1 MYMLK
6 LDDITGPMGNTLGIL
21 LILLLVCSFGT
32 AAGGWVEG
40 ELKTFTLNLGC
51 ELDWIGWVDLNIER
65 QELVVNFS
73 AVTWDPD
80 VWLFNET
87 QLYLGSSAPTSC
99 DHDTFPWKHDLQGT
113 LTDEYRIELEDL
125 DLGCG
130 ETLYFAARAV
140 ISGRETWG
148 FDENCTKIS
157 EEFPCA
163 KYCAVDLPCEDD
175 TLIEDWPMFSHD
187 IHHTGYTS
195 EPGPTKNYT
204 LWTYDTGNNVF
215 SSPTIAIGRVFFGSR
230 DGHFYCLN
238 ATSGAQL
245 WNYLIAKTVHSPAV
259 DGGRVYVG
267 SSDFRVYCF
276 DAITGSLVWDT
287 RTGYY
292 VNAPPAVHEGRVYI
306 GSWDYHFYCLD
317 ASTGTMLWRFE
328 AKDNF
333 EDSAA
338 AVRDGRV
345 YVGCT
350 DRRLL
355 CLDASTG
362 GLLWQFETG
371 GGIHSSPALYG
382 DYVYFGS
389 MDGNVYCLD
398 AIGGAQVWN
407 HSTGNTVLASPA
419 VAYDRVFIGSSDRVF
434 YCLNATTGTSIWEY
448 NARGEITSSPAL
460 TNETVYFGST
470 DGRVHCLDTKTGCF
484 IWEYETG
491 DTIYSS
497 PAVAD
502 GRAYIGSFDDM
513 LYAFGSQSFG
523 FATDTGEFVSV
534 ESNSVVGGFYFNDS
548 DREFG
553 FASSGDEGTT
563 AFANI
568 TFPSGM
574 LGETPLVY
582 EDDKPIT
589 PVVTQNATHTA
600 IYIEYVNGRH
610 DVRVATVP
618 EVIFVYIMMGALLG
632 STASR
637 ADNQDKPTVYP

>member
-1 MYMLK
+1 MLIFK
-6 LDDITGPMGNTLGIL
+6 FYGTFRSMGNFIVVMLTIL
-21 LILLLVCSFGT
+21 FICSLGT

-40 ELKTFTLNLGC
+40 ELRTIPLRKGC
-51 ELDWIGWVDLNIER
+51 MMDEIGWVTISIEGN
-65 QELVVNFS
+65 ELVVTFN
-73 AVTWDPD
+73 AITYDPD

-87 QLYLGSSAPTSC
+87 QLYLGKSTPASC
-99 DHDTFPWKHDLQGT
+99 DPETFPFKHSQLEDV
-113 LTDEYRIELEDL
+113 LTDEYRIDLGEL
-125 DLGCG
+125 DLRCG
-130 ETLYFAARAV
+130 NTLYVVAHAV
-140 ISGRETWG
+140 LSGEETWG
-148 FDENCTKIS
+148 WDLNCTLIAK
-157 EEFPCA
+157 EVCCG
-163 KYCAVDLPCEDD
+163 KYCTIDLPCEED
-175 TLIEDWPMFSHD
+175 TAVEDWPMFSHD
-187 IHHTGYTS
+187 IHHTGYTP
-195 EPGPTKNYT
+195 EVGPDKNYT
-204 LWTYDTGNNVF
+204 LWTYTTGNNVF
-215 SSPTIAIGRVFFGSR
+215 SSPTVSIGRIFFGSR
-230 DGHFYCLN
+230 DGNFYCLN
-238 ATSGAQL
+238 ATSGVQL
-245 WNYLIAKTVHSPAV
+245 WNYSIGKTVHSPAV

-292 VNAPPAVHEGRVYI
+292 VDAPPTVHDGRVYI
-306 GSWDYHFYCLD
+306 GSWDYYFYCLD
-317 ASTGTMLWRFE
+317 ASTGSMLWRFE

-333 EDSAA
+333 DDSAA
-338 AVRDGRV
+338 AVRNGRV
-345 YVGCT
+345 FVGCT

-355 CLDASTG
+355 CLDASSG

-382 DYVYFGS
+382 DHVYFGS

-434 YCLNATTGTSIWEY
+434 YCLNATTGNSIWEY
-448 NARGEITSSPAL
+448 NARGEIISSPAL

-470 DGRVHCLDTKTGCF
+470 DGRVHCLDAKTGSF

-502 GRAYIGSFDDM
+502 GRAYIGSFDDK

-523 FATDTGEFVSV
+523 FATDMGEFVSV
-534 ESNSVVGGFYFNDS
+534 ESNSVVGGFYFDDS

-553 FASSGDEGTT
+553 FSSSGTEETP

-568 TFPSGM
+568 TLPRDMVGR
-574 LGETPLVY
+574 TPLVY
-582 EDDKPIT
+582 EDNSPIT
-589 PVVTQNATHTA
+589 PVVTYNTTHCA
-600 IYIEYVNGRH
+600 IYIEYVNGQH
-610 DVRVATVP
+610 DMRITSIT
-618 EVIFVYIMMGALLG
+618 EVLMFPLLLSALFVFKTARSVG
-632 STASR
+632 SR
-637 ADNQDKPTVYP
+637 GI